1 MYATS
6 QHIARHLVAHC
17 IKKRGGCLIAVVND
31 AATTRAR
38 GVGDAEHL
46 GGTAVGKHELHV
58 GVEHHDGIA
67 GGIEGTNEL
76 VVESIVGGD
85 GGDVLG
91 CADITECVATGIT
104 NWRGRKCNYDIA
116 AIQVVQPKMGNECVG
131 RGLRGNPPRLEFGAR
146 GGQSMRPR
154 RNTEREWGTTQREH
168 AECVVGRRQATG
180 YVSFAKCDRKRSER
194 AIDTPSISGFVPA
207 KREHGPRLTHGA
219 WT

>member
-1 MYATS
+1 
-6 QHIARHLVAHC
+6 
-17 IKKRGGCLIAVVND
+17 
-31 AATTRAR
+31 
-38 GVGDAEHL
+38 
-46 GGTAVGKHELHV
+46 
-58 GVEHHDGIA
+58 
-67 GGIEGTNEL
+67 
-76 VVESIVGGD
+76 
-85 GGDVLG
+85 
-91 CADITECVATGIT
+91 
-104 NWRGRKCNYDIA
+104 
-116 AIQVVQPKMGNECVG
+116 MGNECVG

-219 WT
+219 